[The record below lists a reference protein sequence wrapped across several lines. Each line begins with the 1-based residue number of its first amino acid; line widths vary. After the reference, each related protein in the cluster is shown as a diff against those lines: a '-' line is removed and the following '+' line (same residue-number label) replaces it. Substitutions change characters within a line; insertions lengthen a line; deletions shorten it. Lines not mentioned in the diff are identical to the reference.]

1 MTTLYT
7 LPSDQTILLGVIGF
21 IGVFS
26 TAIILTSAFRKNRL
40 GNRKWQ

>member
-1 MTTLYT
+1 MLYT
-7 LPSDQTILLGVIGF
+7 LPTDQTILLGVIGF

-26 TAIILTSAFRKNRL
+26 TAIILISAFRKNRL